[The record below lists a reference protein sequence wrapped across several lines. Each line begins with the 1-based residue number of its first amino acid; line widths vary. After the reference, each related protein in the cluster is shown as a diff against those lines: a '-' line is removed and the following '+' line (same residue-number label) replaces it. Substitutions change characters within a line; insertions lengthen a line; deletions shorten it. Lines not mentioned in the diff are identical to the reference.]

1 MPYSPEIYQS
11 AALLLEKRRDE
22 AERSAEKRRSEVY
35 SAVPEIS
42 EADAELSKE
51 LSGLSS
57 AMLRKGAD
65 TVSVTNE
72 IRLCCERMK
81 ARRAELLIKNGYPAD
96 YLEPAYTCLKCS
108 DTGRVGGVLCECY
121 KEICRGLAMEE
132 LNKSSGASLCSFD
145 NFSLEYYE
153 DNGAQ
158 GAANPRVMMTGIYNS
173 CRNYAENFGKD
184 SPSILMMGK
193 TGLGKT
199 HLSLSVAKTVVEHG
213 FGVIYVPAQ
222 RLCSNL
228 ELEHFSKNSSDEFY
242 NKYSECDLLFI
253 DDLGAEFPTQFTAA
267 AIGNLINERLCRSL
281 STIIST
287 NLGANELKTKY
298 SERTASRLLGEY
310 KAIMFIGKDIRFA
323 KNN

>member
-132 LNKSSGASLCSFD
+132 LNKSSGASLFSFD

-199 HLSLSVAKTVVEHG
+199 HLSLSVAKTVV
-213 FGVIYVPAQ
+213 
-222 RLCSNL
+222 
-228 ELEHFSKNSSDEFY
+228 
-242 NKYSECDLLFI
+242 
-253 DDLGAEFPTQFTAA
+253 
-267 AIGNLINERLCRSL
+267 
-281 STIIST
+281 
-287 NLGANELKTKY
+287 
-298 SERTASRLLGEY
+298 
-310 KAIMFIGKDIRFA
+310 
-323 KNN
+323 

>member
-242 NKYSECDLLFI
+242 NKYSECDLLII
-253 DDLGAEFPTQFTAA
+253 DDLGA
-267 AIGNLINERLCRSL
+267 
-281 STIIST
+281 
-287 NLGANELKTKY
+287 
-298 SERTASRLLGEY
+298 
-310 KAIMFIGKDIRFA
+310 
-323 KNN
+323 